1 MSYRKFKPTDIL
13 LNTMKTY
20 PSCEFFIFDGNV
32 YYNNIP
38 QHSGAYGPDVPITGG
53 FLSLYE
59 YNVDRH
65 HHSTGRYVPPAESRL
80 FDSDRKVED
89 KGIIYPFI
97 TKDSARSSFKTAGK
111 TSYNNE
117 FQYGDVLEGKYPM
130 SASITREFMYY
141 PAGTRTQ
148 GGDPDDATVP
158 SFDEAPLY
166 RHYYS
171 LKNRLNLYGL
181 RSIHHKVIGTGSVD
195 IDMPWNKDD
204 QQINL
209 ISIPSIFYGTK
220 IKPGTVSLK
229 TYYTGTL
236 AGELRDSKRN
246 GELIQV
252 VNSSEHATDYDSKV
266 AGVVLYD
273 EGFILLTGSWDLS
286 PTAIPITT
294 GSGDADDELKWIYF
308 GAGAQDGVTQA
319 TTDTNYN
326 KASFNLSF
334 KGTTETQ
341 VMTMF
346 ANARK
351 GEVNYSNNPTFLE
364 YGQTLLEVTSS
375 KVYQENTDRKIKNIA
390 SSSYSDYS
398 ASFKRQVYVGRVA
411 IYDESKNLI
420 GVATLSNPVL
430 KEEDQ
435 DLTFKIRLDM

>member
-141 PAGTRTQ
+141 PAGLRVP
-148 GGDPDDATVP
+148 GYDKGNSNATTITNEDGNTIDFV
-158 SFDEAPLY
+158 EAPLY

-252 VNSSEHATDYDSKV
+252 SASSEHASANGFDNKV

-294 GSGDADDELKWIYF
+294 GSGDADDELKWMLMM
-308 GAGAQDGVTQA
+308 
-319 TTDTNYN
+319 N
-326 KASFNLSF
+326 
-334 KGTTETQ
+334 
-341 VMTMF
+341 
-346 ANARK
+346 
-351 GEVNYSNNPTFLE
+351 
-364 YGQTLLEVTSS
+364 
-375 KVYQENTDRKIKNIA
+375 
-390 SSSYSDYS
+390 
-398 ASFKRQVYVGRVA
+398 
-411 IYDESKNLI
+411 
-420 GVATLSNPVL
+420 
-430 KEEDQ
+430 
-435 DLTFKIRLDM
+435 